1 MIPTILTG
9 EETKSTSKDVL
20 KDLKLD
26 QILKQ
31 FSAED
36 ESGLISDVFLKPLKK
51 KENIIFR
58 QNIMKDFENT
68 DFRIRMQRFVRA
80 FRETQNGIRK
90 LEHITNEKLNLM
102 ECSRILNEAY
112 KYCEEIENLV
122 EMVEA
127 FCRSDGM
134 TAVLGELKAYTQ
146 GDIFQKLKED
156 VKILY
161 KKFEQIDFCMLIKDG
176 SFKVRPYENEKSINA
191 EMERLFS
198 RFQEKESRTDKTD
211 KTIIRNAGHIDE
223 AVLTMLSRWYT
234 EEFSL
239 LKKFAGEN
247 RNFINGGI
255 IKFIN
260 EAEFYLRWQN
270 MIEPLKKAGLS
281 FCYPTYEDDGMLCC
295 EEGYDLALG
304 MELLKEDKKVVP
316 NSFRLGSK
324 ERIIVVT
331 GPNQG
336 GKTTFARYFGQ
347 VFYLAA
353 LGCTVPGTKASLK
366 CFDEIYTHFEKEET
380 KEEGSGKLQDDIQ
393 RLYSIVRNVTE
404 KSIVVINEIYS
415 STTLQD
421 AVFLGKKM
429 MEEISQKG
437 CTVVC
442 VTFLDELAEFDEHT
456 VSMMSTAEEKSGRRY
471 YKIIRKPADGTAY
484 AMSLAEYYGL
494 DYETL
499 KRRIR

>member
-1 MIPTILTG
+1 MIPTILKG

-20 KDLKLD
+20 RDLKLD
-26 QILKQ
+26 QILEY
-31 FSAED
+31 FSSD
-36 ESGLISDVFLKPLKK
+36 SESGLIRDVFLKPLKK
-51 KENIIFR
+51 KENIMFR
-58 QNIMKDFENT
+58 QNVMKDFENIE
-68 DFRIRMQRFVRA
+68 FRIKIQRFIRD
-80 FRETQNGIRK
+80 FKETQNAIRK
-90 LEHITNEKLNLM
+90 LEHITNDKLNLM
-102 ECSRILNEAY
+102 ECSLILHEAY
-112 KYCEEIENLV
+112 KYCDEIENLV
-122 EMVEA
+122 KIVHTY
-127 FCRSDGM
+127 CISGGM
-134 TAVLGELKAYTQ
+134 RDVFEKLNAYVQ
-146 GDIFQKLKED
+146 GDTFSKLKES

-161 KKFEQIDFCMLIKDG
+161 EKFEQIHFCMVIKDG
-176 SFKVRPYENEKSINA
+176 SFKIRPYENEKSINS

-198 RFQEKESRTDKTD
+198 RFQEQESRTEKIDKTM
-211 KTIIRNAGHIDE
+211 IRNAGHIDE
-223 AVLTMLSRWYT
+223 AVLVMLSRWYP
-234 EEFSL
+234 EEFGL
-239 LKKFAGEN
+239 VKKFATEN

-255 IKFIN
+255 INFIN
-260 EAEFYLRWQN
+260 EAEFYIKWQN
-270 MIEPLKKAGLS
+270 MIEPLKQAGLS
-281 FCYPTYEDDGMLCC
+281 FCYPIYEEDGEIYC
-295 EEGYDLALG
+295 EEGYDLALSI
-304 MELLKEDKKVVP
+304 ELLKGDRKVIP
-316 NSFRLGSK
+316 NSFHLSPE
-324 ERIIVVT
+324 ERMVVVT

-353 LGCTVPGTKASLK
+353 LGCTIPGTTAKLK

-393 RLYSIVRNVTE
+393 RLYSIVSNVTE

-421 AVFLGKKM
+421 ALFLGRKM
-429 MEEISQKG
+429 MEEISKKG

-456 VSMMSTAEEKSGRRY
+456 VSMMSTVEEKSGRRF

-484 AMSLAEYYGL
+484 AMSLAEFYGL